1 MANINDLLKEHVV
14 LDVECFDRIY
24 LNGYIP
30 RMQVPGD
37 LVNFLIKHR
46 GNKIPSP
53 ALLDRITKNF
63 VQAVENFA
71 GENKVPIVR
80 FERGQRKDDVA
91 AEYRKNFD
99 ACEGVVFI
107 GVAQEKTTAFKA
119 SKKSSHGKVGF
130 DYSRQSVCVKHY
142 YFYLQDS
149 GPGVYQDQ
157 YIRPI
162 CHKGLPKR
170 PRVGETTTE
179 ERRNRFRTTG

>member
-1 MANINDLLKEHVV
+1 MANKNDLLKEHVV

-37 LVNFLIKHR
+37 HVNFLIKNR
-46 GNKIPSP
+46 GNTIPSP

-63 VQAVENFA
+63 VQVVEDFA

-119 SKKSSHGKVGF
+119 SK
-130 DYSRQSVCVKHY
+130 
-142 YFYLQDS
+142 
-149 GPGVYQDQ
+149 
-157 YIRPI
+157 IRI
-162 CHKGLPKR
+162 RKIKY
-170 PRVGETTTE
+170 
-179 ERRNRFRTTG
+179 